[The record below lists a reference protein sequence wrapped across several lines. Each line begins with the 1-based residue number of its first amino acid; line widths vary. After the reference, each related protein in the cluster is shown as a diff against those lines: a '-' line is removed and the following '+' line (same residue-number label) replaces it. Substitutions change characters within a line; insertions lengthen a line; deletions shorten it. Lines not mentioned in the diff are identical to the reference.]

1 MAKSFVLILSY
12 ASNLQQES
20 INSSCL
26 ARDKQVNK
34 PVAKYLSREKEQES

>member
-20 INSSCL
+20 INFSCL

-34 PVAKYLSREKEQES
+34 YLGREKEQER